1 MLLSSA
7 LWALVFSTTAW
18 AAPATPL
25 TSKKLGVRFEKRAD
39 ELPTLTLPYGTWQA
53 AEYNEDADFYTF
65 KNVRYG
71 ASTAGENRWKKP
83 QAPSNNDTLQDGSY
97 GPICVQA
104 PIEGLNLLGPGNDSP
119 IGGALNQFLG
129 GIPLP
134 IFDGG
139 SEDCLFLDLYVPGDA
154 VRDPDASSL
163 PVILWIHGGAYV
175 FGSKDA
181 LSAIGFYKGDGVVE
195 QSGGKVIFVS
205 GNYRLGA
212 YGFLAGKTMEDQ
224 AVPNAGLWD
233 QRAMA
238 EWVQSYISLV
248 GGDPENVN
256 AWGESAGASSLLH
269 HLIAQGGT
277 LDPLFKRAVL
287 QSPAYQIMWDRN
299 GTLEDVFQ
307 NLTSLAGCAGEG
319 LDCLRTVDAATLD
332 TANTALIKS
341 ATDGAFNIGPSAD
354 GDFIRQLAP
363 LEFASGNYWKGIE
376 SLIISHTSDESELFV
391 DGHIQTDEEFSEFI
405 HDIFPEYAE
414 TSGINAAIESFY
426 PPVSTN
432 DTYDSVTDRTKGF
445 VRDTCFT
452 CPARFLTE
460 AYAGSTWNMEY
471 AMTPGWHATDLL
483 PTFYSSY
490 VSFGGDVP
498 ITLIPGFGNL
508 AQGYQSYLTSHAR
521 SGDPN
526 TYRSDSSLLGL
537 FATVEWTRPTDIT
550 AEDLGNVLKVEDLG
564 FSLGSDDQ
572 FPYSHCDFIRQL
584 CAAVTNVGGYAV
596 PGTEQEQSLVAFT
609 GDASANYTGLGA

>member
-1 MLLSSA
+1 MLLSSTLLAAA
-7 LWALVFSTTAW
+7 LFTTAF
-18 AAPATPL
+18 AAPATPP
-25 TSKKLGVRFEKRAD
+25 TSKKLGLKFEKRAD

-53 AEYNEDADFYTF
+53 AEYNKDADFYTF

-83 QAPSNNDTLQDGSY
+83 QAPQNNDTLQDGSY

-104 PIEGLNLLGPGNDSP
+104 PVEGINLLGPGNNSP

-139 SEDCLFLDLYVPGDA
+139 SEDCLFLDLYVPGNA
-154 VRDPDASSL
+154 IRDPDASSL

-195 QSGGKVIFVS
+195 QSGGNVIFVS
-205 GNYRLGA
+205 GNYRLGT

-233 QRAMA
+233 QRAML

-248 GGDPENVN
+248 GGDPTNVN

-269 HLIAQGGT
+269 HIAAQGGT

-299 GTLEDVFQ
+299 GTLEEVFQ
-307 NLTSLAGCAGEG
+307 NFSSLAGCAGG
-319 LDCLRTVDAATLD
+319 DFDCLRSVDAATLD
-332 TANTALIKS
+332 TANEALIRD
-341 ATDGAFNIGPSAD
+341 APEGAFNIGPAAD

-363 LEFASGNYWKGIE
+363 LEFASGNYWKGLE
-376 SLIISHTSDESELFV
+376 SLIVSHTSDEAELFV
-391 DGHIQTDEEFSEFI
+391 DGHVQTDAQFTEFVNS
-405 HDIFPEYAE
+405 IFPSYAQAA
-414 TSGINAAIESFY
+414 GINAAIESFF
-426 PPVSTN
+426 PA
-432 DTYDSVTDRTKGF
+432 DAYDSVTDRMKAF
-445 VRDTCFT
+445 VRDTSFT
-452 CPARFLTE
+452 CPARFVTE
-460 AYAGSTWNMEY
+460 AFAGSTWNIEY
-471 AMTPGWHATDLL
+471 AVTPGWHATDLL

-490 VSFGGDVP
+490 ISFGGNEPVN
-498 ITLIPGFGNL
+498 LIPGFGNL
-508 AQGYQSYLTSHAR
+508 AQGYQSYLTSYAR

-526 TYRSDSSLLGL
+526 TYRSDDSLLGL
-537 FATVEWTRPTDIT
+537 FATVEWPKTTDVT
-550 AEDLGNVLKVEDLG
+550 AENLANVLRVKDLG
-564 FSLGSDDQ
+564 FSIGEDDQ
-572 FPYSHCDFIRQL
+572 LPYSECDFIRQL

-596 PGTEQEQSLVAFT
+596 PGTEQDQSLVTFT
-609 GDASANYTGLGA
+609 GNPSANYTGLGA

>member
-1 MLLSSA
+1 MLAKVWTAFVLST
-7 LWALVFSTTAW
+7 LQHST
-18 AAPATPL
+18 PPIQRSSNRQLMERL
-25 TSKKLGVRFEKRAD
+25 TS
-39 ELPTLTLPYGTWQA
+39 
-53 AEYNEDADFYTF
+53 
-65 KNVRYG
+65 
-71 ASTAGENRWKKP
+71 
-83 QAPSNNDTLQDGSY
+83 AP
-97 GPICVQA
+97 
-104 PIEGLNLLGPGNDSP
+104 LLMG
-119 IGGALNQFLG
+119 
-129 GIPLP
+129 
-134 IFDGG
+134 
-139 SEDCLFLDLYVPGDA
+139 
-154 VRDPDASSL
+154 
-163 PVILWIHGGAYV
+163 
-175 FGSKDA
+175 
-181 LSAIGFYKGDGVVE
+181 
-195 QSGGKVIFVS
+195 
-205 GNYRLGA
+205 
-212 YGFLAGKTMEDQ
+212 
-224 AVPNAGLWD
+224 
-233 QRAMA
+233 
-238 EWVQSYISLV
+238 
-248 GGDPENVN
+248 
-256 AWGESAGASSLLH
+256 
-269 HLIAQGGT
+269 
-277 LDPLFKRAVL
+277 
-287 QSPAYQIMWDRN
+287 
-299 GTLEDVFQ
+299 
-307 NLTSLAGCAGEG
+307 TSLDN
-319 LDCLRTVDAATLD
+319 L
-332 TANTALIKS
+332 
-341 ATDGAFNIGPSAD
+341 
-354 GDFIRQLAP
+354 P
-363 LEFASGNYWKGIE
+363 LWNLHQVSIFPPNLQQPVLMRITGNYWKGIE

-471 AMTPGWHATDLL
+471 AVTPGWHATDLL